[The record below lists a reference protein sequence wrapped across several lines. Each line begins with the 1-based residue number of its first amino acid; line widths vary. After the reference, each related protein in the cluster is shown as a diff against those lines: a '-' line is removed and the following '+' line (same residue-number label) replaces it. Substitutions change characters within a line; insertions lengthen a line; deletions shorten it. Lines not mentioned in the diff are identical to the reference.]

1 MNKRVISRMIFFLM
15 GLGLV
20 LGTKARAAEAEQ
32 TPAPAEKTITR
43 IEVTDTAMEIPYGSK
58 FDESDIFL
66 LVYYSDN
73 TTKTVHP
80 DKPVKVDTSVL
91 GSQTISVQYQ
101 DVSTQYTVTVVPRQV
116 TGVRMQGG
124 TANSMKVGWN
134 ELEEAERYE
143 IYVSTKKEGEF
154 ILLTD
159 TEKTEY
165 TFKDLE
171 VGEILYIKVR
181 AVAEDVVGEYSDIA
195 PVAPKPGK
203 VSRVWATAA
212 VKTKITLAWQEVKGA
227 TGYVIY
233 YRLSTKSAY
242 TYAGST
248 TDLSYKVTGLK
259 TGKDYY
265 FTVYAYGADISNQG
279 DPSPAVL
286 YGTAPAIPVIS
297 QLKGGDKRVKV
308 YWNKATGAQ
317 KYYIYVSTK
326 ASSGFKLAGTV
337 SILDARI
344 FAKDGLTQK
353 KKYYVKVV
361 SVRTVSGMELTSAS
375 DVKSAKT
382 KKASKTSTAAK
393 YYKSKKKF
401 KKSAAYK
408 KYKAFR
414 KKISYSKSFI
424 LPGMKNTN
432 VGGFNAKR
440 MVPQSL
446 AFAGNY
452 LLISAY
458 DYSKAQESV
467 IYIMNK
473 KTRQYIS
480 CIVLPHKGHVGGM
493 AYDGT
498 NLWLAYGKKMQSIK
512 YSVILSAANKK
523 KQFTEIYRFASVC
536 AAMDTVSYI
545 TYYKGKIWAGAY
557 NEKVQKYMY
566 GYSIL
571 NKSGAPSLQKT
582 HQILMPN
589 RTQGAAVT
597 KDGKLI
603 ISRSCQTKSGKSGFI
618 SQLVTY
624 KPSWNFS
631 SAVIKKNKK
640 KKTVKMP
647 PMNEGIAISGS
658 YLYVVYE
665 SPAFSE
671 CKAPVDRVTAFKL
684 SKVS

>member
-143 IYVSTKKEGEF
+143 IYVSTKKEGEV

-159 TEKTEY
+159 TKKTEY

-181 AVAEDVVGEYSDIA
+181 AVAEDVAGEYSDIA

-233 YRLSTKSAY
+233 YRLSTKSDY

-308 YWNKATGAQ
+308 YWNRGAE
-317 KYYIYVSTK
+317 VLHLC
-326 ASSGFKLAGTV
+326 FH
-337 SILDARI
+337 
-344 FAKDGLTQK
+344 
-353 KKYYVKVV
+353 
-361 SVRTVSGMELTSAS
+361 
-375 DVKSAKT
+375 
-382 KKASKTSTAAK
+382 
-393 YYKSKKKF
+393 
-401 KKSAAYK
+401 
-408 KYKAFR
+408 
-414 KKISYSKSFI
+414 
-424 LPGMKNTN
+424 
-432 VGGFNAKR
+432 
-440 MVPQSL
+440 QSL
-446 AFAGNY
+446 
-452 LLISAY
+452 L
-458 DYSKAQESV
+458 
-467 IYIMNK
+467 
-473 KTRQYIS
+473 
-480 CIVLPHKGHVGGM
+480 
-493 AYDGT
+493 
-498 NLWLAYGKKMQSIK
+498 
-512 YSVILSAANKK
+512 
-523 KQFTEIYRFASVC
+523 
-536 AAMDTVSYI
+536 
-545 TYYKGKIWAGAY
+545 
-557 NEKVQKYMY
+557 
-566 GYSIL
+566 
-571 NKSGAPSLQKT
+571 
-582 HQILMPN
+582 
-589 RTQGAAVT
+589 
-597 KDGKLI
+597 
-603 ISRSCQTKSGKSGFI
+603 
-618 SQLVTY
+618 
-624 KPSWNFS
+624 
-631 SAVIKKNKK
+631 
-640 KKTVKMP
+640 
-647 PMNEGIAISGS
+647 GI
-658 YLYVVYE
+658 
-665 SPAFSE
+665 
-671 CKAPVDRVTAFKL
+671 
-684 SKVS
+684 